1 MSIEELLRPR
11 YKVTADYFY
20 NPYKLGDVITV
31 EYDDRSV
38 HLTTTTYRNEFG
50 ETVEQANHF
59 HPNRLKDF
67 PHLFQLL
74 QWWEER
80 SEDEIP
86 SYVKDKR
93 DGEVYKLVT
102 QGTNALDQV
111 LISHPQSTLVK
122 TGLGVWASLYDLLP
136 ATEAEYT
143 AYITQTK

>member
-20 NPYKLGDVITV
+20 NPYKLCDVITV

-67 PHLFQLL
+67 PHLFQPV
-74 QWWEER
+74 QWWEQRAVEELR
-80 SEDEIP
+80 SIKYMKVVEYSGYHLVGDVVP
-86 SYVKDKR
+86 VKKMAFSD
-93 DGEVYKLVT
+93 DGFLLGYWLT
-102 QGTNALDQV
+102 GHL
-111 LISHPQSTLVK
+111 HPLHK
-122 TGLGVWASLYDLLP
+122 IIP
-136 ATEAEYT
+136 ATAEEYT
-143 AYITQTK
+143 AFKSK